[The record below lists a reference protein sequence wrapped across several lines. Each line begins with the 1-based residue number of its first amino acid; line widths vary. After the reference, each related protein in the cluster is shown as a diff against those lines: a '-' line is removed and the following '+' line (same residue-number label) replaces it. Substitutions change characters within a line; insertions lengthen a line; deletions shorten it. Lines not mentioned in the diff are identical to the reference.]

1 MVDIVLLVGRLLFVA
16 LLYLFL
22 FTVMKTG
29 IGLVKGKRKR
39 EHRWSIV
46 VERGP
51 KELRGVKLNI
61 AGPVIVGRSPGADIV
76 IGASYVS
83 GRHARFSL
91 MGKDLVL
98 EDLGSTNGTYVNG
111 ELIAGPVGL
120 RDGDIVAIGNVDIR
134 VSWK

>member
-29 IGLVKGKRKR
+29 IGLVKGRQKR
-39 EHRWSIV
+39 EHSWSIV

-111 ELIAGPVGL
+111 ELIAGPTGL
-120 RDGDIVAIGNVDIR
+120 RDGDLVAIGNVDIR